1 MSAVPPCPDNPS
13 EARRHVSTP
22 QTTAGPRPRARAARH
37 RDQLQGLAAGGRA
50 AHADEQPGSGGR
62 RGSGSAHRLRRR
74 RQGGARLGV
83 LRHHRAHSAPPQGR
97 RDAARPERQARRRVR
112 DPRDGAARAHRQRQP
127 GRRLGQLGRVPPAG
141 RARAHHV
148 RADDRRLVDLHRH
161 AGHPAGHLP
170 DVRRRRAEALRQR
183 PGRQAGPDRRPRRH
197 GRRAAAG
204 RHHGRRR
211 RALRGGR
218 PAPHPAAPRDRVRR
232 RLRRLA
238 GRGAQAGRGRHG
250 GQEAALHRA
259 ARQRGG
265 RLSRSWSAAASS
277 PTWSPTRRRRT
288 TRSTAT
294 SPTG

>member
-13 EARRHVSTP
+13 EARRHREHTSDHGG
-22 QTTAGPRPRARAARH
+22 TAARARAARH

-74 RQGGARLGV
+74 RQGGAQLGV
-83 LRHHRAHSAPPQGR
+83 LRHHRAHPAPPQGR
-97 RDAARPERQARRRVR
+97 RDAARAERQARRRVR

-161 AGHPAGHLP
+161 AGHPAGHVP

-183 PGRQAGPDRRPRRH
+183 PGRQAGADGRPRRH

-232 RLRRLA
+232 RRRPT
-238 GRGAQAGRGRHG
+238 RWTRRSSWP
-250 GQEAALHRA
+250 RT
-259 ARQRGG
+259 RWRP
-265 RLSRSWSAAASS
+265 RSRSPSRCSATRRTSIPSWSAAASS

-294 SPTG
+294 CPTG